1 MKIAVYQCESG
12 TSDVA
17 GNIARMSAAA
27 LEAAR
32 DGAKILVCPE
42 MMLSGYR
49 IGSEEIERLAEPAD
63 GPSAASISAV
73 ASRVGIHIA
82 YGYPERCDGIIYNSA
97 QLIGADGRQRLNYRK
112 THLFGDD
119 ERSAFTAGAGEWAIA
134 DIDGWRTGLLICY
147 DVEFPEA
154 VRALAL
160 EGADL
165 VLVPTALM
173 APYDVVARVVVRAR
187 AVENQLY
194 VAYANYCGREVDL
207 TYCGLS
213 LIAAPEGD
221 IQGRAGVDEG
231 LVYAEL
237 DGQALE
243 RSRTL
248 NPYLQDR
255 KPDLYG
261 RLVDANA
268 KNVP

>member
-1 MKIAVYQCESG
+1 MKIAVFQCESRS
-12 TSDVA
+12 SDVA
-17 GNIARMSAAA
+17 GNLARISDAA

-32 DGAKILVCPE
+32 NGAKFLICPE

-49 IGSEEIERLAEPAD
+49 IGREAIERLAEPVD
-63 GPSAASISAV
+63 GPSAASV
-73 ASRVGIHIA
+73 AAIASGAGIHIA
-82 YGYPERCDGIIYNSA
+82 YGYPERCDRVVYNSA
-97 QLIGADGRQRLNYRK
+97 QLIGADGRRYLNYRK

-119 ERSAFTAGAGEWAIA
+119 ERGAFTAGAGQWAIV

-173 APYDVVARVVVRAR
+173 APYDAVARLVVPAR

-194 VAYANYCGREVDL
+194 VAYANYCGREADL

-213 LIAAPEGD
+213 VIAGPDGGINCQAGDVAGLI
-221 IQGRAGVDEG
+221 
-231 LVYAEL
+231 YAEL
-237 DGQALE
+237 DVDALA
-243 RSRTL
+243 RSRAL
-248 NPYLQDR
+248 NPYLRDR
-255 KPDLYG
+255 KPDRYA
-261 RLVDANA
+261 RLLRPNDTVTT
-268 KNVP
+268 